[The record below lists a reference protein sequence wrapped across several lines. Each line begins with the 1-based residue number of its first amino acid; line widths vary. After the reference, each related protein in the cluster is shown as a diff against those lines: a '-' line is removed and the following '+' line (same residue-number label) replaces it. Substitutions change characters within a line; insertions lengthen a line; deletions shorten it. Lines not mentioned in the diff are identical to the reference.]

1 MMTRPPRLAVLLL
14 RLALDACDRR
24 FVLDDLSEEYAAR
37 VAAEGRAAAARWYW
51 SQAMRSLGPILWRR
65 VRRPRRAISFPHRR
79 TAVESLLQDFRF
91 AVRTLCRSPGF
102 TLIAVAT
109 VALGIGV
116 NTAAFSLVSSVVLKP
131 LPFEDADRLVEIWA
145 EGEPMGAQVTTTPQ
159 PEMLQAWLDRAE
171 SFDAIGLFN
180 EEELTHGGGG
190 EPEILHAAIV
200 SPNLM
205 ELLRVTPRLGR
216 ELTPADVESGEG
228 QGVLL
233 SEAFWRRRFGSDPEV
248 LGRTLTLDE
257 KSYVVVG
264 VAPLELERLFE
275 ARFFIGPPKQV
286 WLPLS
291 VASVRTWEDT
301 PFVIARLKPHVAVA
315 EAQAELDV
323 IQANL
328 TAAGLNEGGW
338 RPLVSSTAE
347 MVNSRLATVLWVLLG
362 SVGLVL
368 LIGCVNIANMLMAR
382 GVTRR
387 HEFAVRSALG
397 ASRAH
402 VTRQLL
408 VEGLVLSVVGAAL
421 GVALTYWTLEAAA
434 GLAAHD
440 IRELRSVRI
449 DPIVLVFT
457 LGLSLVTALIF
468 ALAPAAQLR
477 FCGTADTL
485 TGGTRAGTSS
495 THGSLVRQGLVAA
508 EVAMALVLLVG
519 AGLLLNSFVH
529 LSRVDPGFEP
539 SGVVALELTLPETRY
554 PETVQRREF
563 FSTVADRI
571 RLLPAAQ
578 AVGLARGVPPD
589 VPLLFG
595 TVEIDGR
602 EDVID
607 TSPLKAG
614 NWISPEY
621 FRTIG
626 ASLREGRE
634 FTAIDSRSDA
644 APVIVN
650 ESLARR
656 FWPDGGA
663 VGTRIR
669 LELPFQSEGVVEH
682 TVVGVLHDIKAFGL
696 GDESDRMQIYFPFDS
711 YSAREGVVVVRAAGD
726 TDDLISQ
733 LKEQVWAVDP
743 NLPITRVIRLDRDL
757 SANIARPRFNA
768 LLLSS
773 FAALALLLA
782 VIGVYGVT
790 SLSASQR
797 IREIG
802 VRVALGAQR
811 NDILKLMV
819 GSGMKPIV
827 VGAVLGLVLSY
838 AFTRFLRSLL
848 FQIEPTDALT
858 FAAVTLVLVVV
869 GVLACYVPSRRVTA
883 VDPIEVLRQE

>member
-1 MMTRPPRLAVLLL
+1 MTQPPRLAVLLL
-14 RLALDACDRR
+14 RLALDARDRR

-37 VAAEGRAAAARWYW
+37 VAAGGQAPATRWYW
-51 SQAMRSLGPILWRR
+51 SQVTRSLGPVLWRR
-65 VRRPRRAISFPHRR
+65 ACRPRRLVISFQPRG
-79 TAVESLLQDFRF
+79 TALESLWQDLRF
-91 AVRTLCRSPGF
+91 AVRTLWRIPGF
-102 TLIAVAT
+102 TLTAVAT

-180 EEELTHGGGG
+180 EEELTHSGGA

-205 ELLRVTPRLGR
+205 EMLRVTPRLGR
-216 ELTPADVESGEG
+216 ELAPADVESGEG

-233 SEAFWRRRFGSDPEV
+233 SEGFWRRRFGSDPEV

-264 VAPLELERLFE
+264 IAPLELERLFE

-291 VASVRTWEDT
+291 VASIQTWEDT

-323 IQANL
+323 IQASL

-368 LIGCVNIANMLMAR
+368 LIGCANIANMLMAR

-397 ASRAH
+397 ASRAR

-408 VEGLVLSVVGAAL
+408 VEGLVLSVVGAGL
-421 GVALTYWTLEAAA
+421 GVVLTYWTLEATA

-468 ALAPAAQLR
+468 ALAPAAQLQ
-477 FCGTADTL
+477 FCGTADSL
-485 TGGTRAGTSS
+485 TGGARTGTSS
-495 THGSLVRQGLVAA
+495 TYGSLVRQSLVAA

-519 AGLLLNSFVH
+519 AGLLLNSFMH
-529 LSRVDPGFEP
+529 LSRVDPGFHP

-563 FSTVADRI
+563 FRTVADRI

-578 AVGLARGVPPD
+578 VVGLARGVPPD
-589 VPLLFG
+589 VPWLFG

-602 EDVID
+602 EDVVD

-621 FRTIG
+621 FGTIG

-682 TVVGVLHDIKAFGL
+682 TVVGVLRDIKAFGL
-696 GDESDRMQIYFPFDS
+696 GDEPDRMQVYFPFDS

-726 TDDLISQ
+726 TDDLIPQ

-797 IREIG
+797 TREIG

-811 NDILKLMV
+811 SDILKLMV
-819 GSGMKPIV
+819 GSGMKPIAI
-827 VGAVLGLVLSY
+827 GAVLGLALSY

-848 FQIEPTDALT
+848 FEIEPTDVLT
-858 FAAVTLVLVVV
+858 FVTVTLVLVVV

-883 VDPIEVLRQE
+883 VDPIGVLRQE